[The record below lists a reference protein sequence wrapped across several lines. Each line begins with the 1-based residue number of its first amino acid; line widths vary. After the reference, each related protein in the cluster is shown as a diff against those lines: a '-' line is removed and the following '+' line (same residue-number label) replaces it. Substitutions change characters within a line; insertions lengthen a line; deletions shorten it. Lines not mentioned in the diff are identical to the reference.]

1 MLDTLTPILYR
12 VGLIIYNKSHI
23 PAIIDYSQSDEKSLA
38 GIAHEVLQEIS
49 SKTPEVL
56 KAHVQAICRSLQDE
70 APSAKKPNDP
80 SAIENLKA
88 CASFASKFVKEI
100 PRDRKFVQA
109 MTNFALFGTPPQ
121 AAKYAVSI
129 IMTTSDKKELLAKN
143 LVKACVDG
151 FCYDGQGFLSRLAT
165 LSQLMLLAPNEVDEE
180 SDAVVDIAIQKILLQ
195 VRTSTN
201 PSEPYM
207 WSPTVNT
214 ECEAKS
220 WALKI
225 LVNRVRSHTPLET
238 LADVAAP
245 VYDLL
250 STLIAKKGEISPQKN
265 TPSSHK
271 PRLRLLAALQFL
283 KLCAKR
289 SHDILLT
296 PAVFNSLTL
305 VANDSEMPVRSGFLN
320 RLKKY
325 LNRQKLPQRFYTIP
339 FLYAFEPNNSLK
351 SQTATWIRSQAA
363 FFSNL
368 KSQSTI
374 VAQTSRASITL
385 ESVFARLLS
394 LLAHHPDYSSVPE
407 DLVDFSRFFIFY
419 LQNVATEENISLIY
433 HIAQRIKQYR
443 DAISSRTDSGQSD
456 FDPNLYH
463 LSDLAQLTIRKYEEA
478 QSWII
483 QTLPA
488 KIKLPSSL
496 FEEIKSH
503 DEAQQIAEYNY
514 LPEGVEEEI
523 ESLVRTSIRAA
534 RSTGKKRKSES
545 EVHEGARES
554 KKVKGLPIRKANTK
568 EKRTPKASSGG
579 GGASRTKT
587 PKKKV
592 AASAKTN
599 GDEGGSSA
607 TRRRSGRVR
616 QGEGISYAERDD
628 QEDDEE
634 MEVLSWEYIE
644 GGPPSQ
650 DEDDQGEAEAE
661 DQAESEAEAEAGGME
676 SNEDDD
682 NNDDNDD
689 EDNIPAPKPQEEVTR
704 STTKR
709 IAAATTTTTITSP
722 SSVPAQRAKAKEK
735 IARTPRTPPKV
746 SNQGKRR
753 SARTTTAKRKE
764 EEKEEEER
772 NGNEGGDSDDDDALS
787 DPPDED

>member
-12 VGLIIYNKSHI
+12 VSLIIYNKSHV

-38 GIAHEVLQEIS
+38 AIAHEVLQEIS

-56 KAHVQAICRSLQDE
+56 KAHVQSICRSLQDE

-88 CASFASKFVKEI
+88 CASFASKFVREI

-129 IMTTSDKKELLAKN
+129 MMTTSDKKELLAKD
-143 LVKACVDG
+143 LVKTCVDG
-151 FCYDGQGFLSRLAT
+151 FRYAGQGFLSRLAT

-180 SDAVVDIAIQKILLQ
+180 SDAVVDIAIQQILLQ
-195 VRTSTN
+195 VRTSTD
-201 PSEPYM
+201 PFEPYM
-207 WSPTVNT
+207 WSPTMNT

-271 PRLRLLAALQFL
+271 PRLRLLAALLFL
-283 KLCAKR
+283 KLCTKK
-289 SHDILLT
+289 SHDSLLT
-296 PAVFNSLTL
+296 PAAFNSLTL
-305 VANDSEMPVRSGFLN
+305 VANDSEMPVRSSFLN

-339 FLYAFEPNNSLK
+339 FLYAFEPNNGLK
-351 SQTATWIRSQAA
+351 SGTATWIRSQAA

-374 VAQTSRASITL
+374 LPHTNRATITL

-443 DAISSRTDSGQSD
+443 DAIKPRPGSGQSE

-503 DEAQQIAEYNY
+503 EEAQQVAERNY
-514 LPEGVEEEI
+514 LPEGIEEEI
-523 ESLVRTSIRAA
+523 EGLVRASIRAA
-534 RSTGKKRKSES
+534 RSTGKKRKSEG
-545 EVHEGARES
+545 EAHEGARES

-568 EKRTPKASSGG
+568 EKRTPKASS
-579 GGASRTKT
+579 STRTKT
-587 PKKKV
+587 PKKKIPP
-592 AASAKTN
+592 SAKAN
-599 GDEGGSSA
+599 GDKGSSV
-607 TRRRSGRVR
+607 TRRRSGRVKPA
-616 QGEGISYAERDD
+616 EGISYAERDD
-628 QEDDEE
+628 EEDDEE

-650 DEDDQGEAEAE
+650 DEDEGEGEGE
-661 DQAESEAEAEAGGME
+661 GGGTESH
-676 SNEDDD
+676 EDDGD
-682 NNDDNDD
+682 GDGDGDGDDDD
-689 EDNIPAPKPQEEVTR
+689 DKVPAQKPQDETMR
-704 STTKR
+704 SSTKR
-709 IAAATTTTTITSP
+709 NTTTTS
-722 SSVPAQRAKAKEK
+722 SSVPPAQRAKAKEK
-735 IARTPRTPPKV
+735 PTRTPRTPPKP

-753 SARTTTAKRKE
+753 SARTTAKRKE
-764 EEKEEEER
+764 EEQEAEEREER
-772 NGNEGGDSDDDDALS
+772 NGNGIGDSDDDDVLS
-787 DPPDED
+787 DPPEEQ

>member
-12 VGLIIYNKSHI
+12 VGLIIYNKSHVS
-23 PAIIDYSQSDEKSLA
+23 AIIDYSQSDEKSLA

-129 IMTTSDKKELLAKN
+129 IMTTSDKKELLAKD

-151 FCYDGQGFLSRLAT
+151 FRYDGQGFLSRLAT

-180 SDAVVDIAIQKILLQ
+180 SDAIVDIAIQKILLQ
-195 VRTSTN
+195 VRTSAI

-271 PRLRLLAALQFL
+271 PRLRLLAALLFL
-283 KLCAKR
+283 KLCSKR
-289 SHDILLT
+289 SHDSLLT

-374 VAQTSRASITL
+374 IPHKNRASITL

-394 LLAHHPDYSSVPE
+394 LLAHHPDYSPVPE

-443 DAISSRTDSGQSD
+443 DAISPRTDSGQSE

-503 DEAQQIAEYNY
+503 DEAQQIAEHNY

-523 ESLVRTSIRAA
+523 ESLVRASIRAA

-545 EVHEGARES
+545 EAHEGARES

-568 EKRTPKASSGG
+568 EKRTPKAGG
-579 GGASRTKT
+579 GGGGGSRTKT
-587 PKKKV
+587 PKKK
-592 AASAKTN
+592 AIPSAKTN
-599 GDEGGSSA
+599 GDEGSSA

-616 QGEGISYAERDD
+616 PGEGVSYTERDD

-644 GGPPSQ
+644 GGAPSQ
-650 DEDDQGEAEAE
+650 DEDQGEEAE
-661 DQAESEAEAEAGGME
+661 GGGME
-676 SNEDDD
+676 SNEDDG
-682 NNDDNDD
+682 NDDDDD
-689 EDNIPAPKPQEEVTR
+689 EDEDKNDVPAQKPQEETNR
-704 STTKR
+704 SATKR
-709 IAAATTTTTITSP
+709 NTAATNSSP
-722 SSVPAQRAKAKEK
+722 VAPQRAKAKEK
-735 IARTPRTPPKV
+735 SVRTPRTPPKT

-764 EEKEEEER
+764 AEEEEER
-772 NGNEGGDSDDDDALS
+772 NGNDGVGDRDSDDDDDLS

>member
-1 MLDTLTPILYR
+1 M
-12 VGLIIYNKSHI
+12 
-23 PAIIDYSQSDEKSLA
+23 
-38 GIAHEVLQEIS
+38 LQEIS
-49 SKTPEVL
+49 SKSPEVL

-70 APSAKKPNDP
+70 APSAKKPNDA

-129 IMTTSDKKELLAKN
+129 IMTTSDKRELRAKD

-151 FCYDGQGFLSRLAT
+151 FRYDGQGFLSRLAA

-180 SDAVVDIAIQKILLQ
+180 SDAVVDIAIQQILLQ

-201 PSEPYM
+201 SSEPYM

-225 LVNRVRSHTPLET
+225 LVNRVRSHTLPET
-238 LADVAAP
+238 LAGVAAP

-250 STLIAKKGEISPQKN
+250 STLIAKKGEISPQKT

-271 PRLRLLAALQFL
+271 PRLRLLAALLFL
-283 KLCAKR
+283 KLCTQR
-289 SHDILLT
+289 SHDILLK
-296 PAVFNSLTL
+296 PDAFNSLTL
-305 VANDSEMPVRSGFLN
+305 VANDSEMPVRSAFLN

-325 LNRQKLPQRFYTIP
+325 LNRQRLPQRFYTIP
-339 FLYAFEPNNSLK
+339 FLYAFEPNSGLK
-351 SQTATWIRSQAA
+351 SETATWIRSQAA

-368 KSQSTI
+368 KSQSAILSHTN
-374 VAQTSRASITL
+374 RASITL

-407 DLVDFSRFFIFY
+407 ELVDFSRFFIFY

-433 HIAQRIKQYR
+433 HVAQRIKQYR
-443 DAISSRTDSGQSD
+443 DAISTRPDSGQSE

-463 LSDLAQLTIRKYEEA
+463 LSDLAQLTIRKFEEA

-503 DEAQQIAEYNY
+503 DEAQQIAERNY

-534 RSTGKKRKSES
+534 RSTGKKRKSEG
-545 EVHEGARES
+545 EAHDGARES

-568 EKRTPKASSGG
+568 EKRTPKGG
-579 GGASRTKT
+579 TRTKT
-587 PKKKV
+587 VKKKIP
-592 AASAKTN
+592 SAKAN
-599 GDEGGSSA
+599 GDEGSSA
-607 TRRRSGRVR
+607 RRRSGRVKAA
-616 QGEGISYAERDD
+616 EGISYAERDD
-628 QEDDEE
+628 EEDDEE
-634 MEVLSWEYIE
+634 MEVLSWEYVE
-644 GGPPSQ
+644 GEPLQ
-650 DEDDQGEAEAE
+650 DEDE
-661 DQAESEAEAEAGGME
+661 GGKGGGGIE
-676 SNEDDD
+676 SNEEE
-682 NNDDNDD
+682 NDENGSGQ
-689 EDNIPAPKPQEEVTR
+689 KPPNAIIR

-709 IAAATTTTTITSP
+709 NTS
-722 SSVPAQRAKAKEK
+722 SSVAAQKAKAKEK
-735 IARTPRTPPKV
+735 TPRTPP
-746 SNQGKRR
+746 NQGKRR
-753 SARTTTAKRKE
+753 STRTTAKRKDEDEDQDQDE
-764 EEKEEEER
+764 EELEAEEKR
-772 NGNEGGDSDDDDALS
+772 AGVVDSDDDEDLS
-787 DPPDED
+787 DPPDEE

>member
-12 VGLIIYNKSHI
+12 VSLLIYNKSHVS
-23 PAIIDYSQSDEKSLA
+23 AIIDYSQSDEKSLA

-49 SKTPEVL
+49 AKTPEVL

-88 CASFASKFVKEI
+88 CASFASKFVNEI

-121 AAKYAVSI
+121 TAKYAVSI
-129 IMTTSDKKELLAKN
+129 IMTASDKKELLAKD
-143 LVKACVDG
+143 LVKACVDE
-151 FCYDGQGFLSRLAT
+151 FRYDGQGFLSRLAT

-180 SDAVVDIAIQKILLQ
+180 SDAVVDIAIQQILLQ

-207 WSPTVNT
+207 WSPTVNA

-250 STLIAKKGEISPQKN
+250 SALIANQGEISSQKN

-271 PRLRLLAALQFL
+271 PRLRLLAALLFL
-283 KLCAKR
+283 KLCTNR
-289 SHDILLT
+289 SHDSLLKP
-296 PAVFNSLTL
+296 PAFISLTL
-305 VANDSEMPVRSGFLN
+305 VANDSEMPVRSGFLS

-325 LNRQKLPQRFYTIP
+325 LNRQRLPQRFYTIP
-339 FLYAFEPNNSLK
+339 FLYAFEPNNGFK
-351 SQTATWIRSQAA
+351 SETATWIRSQAA

-368 KSQSTI
+368 KSQSTML
-374 VAQTSRASITL
+374 THTNRASITL

-394 LLAHHPDYSSVPE
+394 LLAYHPDYSSVPE
-407 DLVDFSRFFIFY
+407 ELVDFSRFFIFY

-443 DAISSRTDSGQSD
+443 DAVSPRNDQEQSTI
-456 FDPNLYH
+456 DPNLYH

-503 DEAQQIAEYNY
+503 DEAQQIAERNY
-514 LPEGVEEEI
+514 LPEGIEEEI
-523 ESLVRTSIRAA
+523 ESLVRASIRAA
-534 RSTGKKRKSES
+534 RSTGKKRKSEG
-545 EVHEGARES
+545 EVHDGARES

-568 EKRTPKASSGG
+568 EKRTPKVGT
-579 GGASRTKT
+579 RTKT
-587 PKKKV
+587 PKKKIQ
-592 AASAKTN
+592 SAKAN
-599 GDEGGSSA
+599 GDEGSSA
-607 TRRRSGRVR
+607 RRRSGRVKPA
-616 QGEGISYAERDD
+616 EGISYAERDD
-628 QEDDEE
+628 EEDDEE

-644 GGPPSQ
+644 GGPSQ
-650 DEDDQGEAEAE
+650 DEDDSGGG
-661 DQAESEAEAEAGGME
+661 GGME
-676 SNEDDD
+676 SNEDEDDD
-682 NNDDNDD
+682 NNNK
-689 EDNIPAPKPQEEVTR
+689 NVLAQKPQDEMIR

-709 IAAATTTTTITSP
+709 SAI
-722 SSVPAQRAKAKEK
+722 SSAVPAQKAKSK
-735 IARTPRTPPKV
+735 GKTLPRSPSRL
-746 SNQGKRR
+746 SNEGNRR
-753 SARTTTAKRKE
+753 STRTTAKRKE
-764 EEKEEEER
+764 EVEEEEEEEEEEKR
-772 NGNEGGDSDDDDALS
+772 EQEEKETQERGRVDDSDDDEELS
-787 DPPDED
+787 DPPDDDDLSDPFDEE

>member
-12 VGLIIYNKSHI
+12 VSLIIYNKSHVS
-23 PAIIDYSQSDEKSLA
+23 AIIDYSQSDEKSLA

-70 APSAKKPNDP
+70 APSAKKPNDS

-88 CASFASKFVKEI
+88 CASFASRFVKEI

-129 IMTTSDKKELLAKN
+129 IMTTSDKKELLAKD

-151 FCYDGQGFLSRLAT
+151 FRYDGQGFLSRLAT

-180 SDAVVDIAIQKILLQ
+180 SDAVVDIAIQQILLQ
-195 VRTSTN
+195 VHTSAD
-201 PSEPYM
+201 PSDSYM

-214 ECEAKS
+214 ECEAKC

-225 LVNRVRSHTPLET
+225 LVNRVRSHTPPET

-250 STLIAKKGEISPQKN
+250 SALITQKGEISLQKT

-271 PRLRLLAALQFL
+271 PRLRLLAALLYL
-283 KLCAKR
+283 KLCTKR
-289 SHDILLT
+289 SHDSLLT
-296 PAVFNSLTL
+296 PAAFNSLTL

-325 LNRQKLPQRFYTIP
+325 LNRQRLPQRFYTIP
-339 FLYAFEPNNSLK
+339 FLYAFEPNNGLK
-351 SQTATWIRSQAA
+351 SETATWIRSQAA

-368 KSQSTI
+368 KSQST
-374 VAQTSRASITL
+374 TLPHTNRASITL

-407 DLVDFSRFFIFY
+407 ELVDFSRFFIFY

-433 HIAQRIKQYR
+433 HVAQRIKQYR
-443 DAISSRTDSGQSD
+443 DAISPRTDSGHSTL
-456 FDPNLYH
+456 DPNLYH

-503 DEAQQIAEYNY
+503 DEAQQIAERNY

-523 ESLVRTSIRAA
+523 ESLVRASIRAA

-545 EVHEGARES
+545 EAHDGARES
-554 KKVKGLPIRKANTK
+554 KKAKGLPIRKANTK
-568 EKRTPKASSGG
+568 EKRTPKGG
-579 GGASRTKT
+579 TRTKNV
-587 PKKKV
+587 KKKV
-592 AASAKTN
+592 VPSAKVN
-599 GDEGGSSA
+599 GDEGSSA
-607 TRRRSGRVR
+607 RRRSGRVKLA
-616 QGEGISYAERDD
+616 EGISYAERDD
-628 QEDDEE
+628 EEDDEE

-644 GGPPSQ
+644 GGPSQ
-650 DEDDQGEAEAE
+650 DEDEGGGGGGG
-661 DQAESEAEAEAGGME
+661 GGME
-676 SNEDDD
+676 SNEDEDDD
-682 NNDDNDD
+682 NFL
-689 EDNIPAPKPQEEVTR
+689 AQKPQDEIIR
-704 STTKR
+704 SSTKR
-709 IAAATTTTTITSP
+709 NTSF
-722 SSVPAQRAKAKEK
+722 SVPAQRAKPKEK
-735 IARTPRTPPKV
+735 TPRTPSKM
-746 SNQGKRR
+746 SNQGIRR
-753 SARTTTAKRKE
+753 STRTTAKRKE
-764 EEKEEEER
+764 EEEQEQGQGQER
-772 NGNEGGDSDDDDALS
+772 NGGDADMDDDDDDDDEELS